1 MRKLVL
7 ILCLIANISFS
18 QPPPIKHEFRGV
30 WITSAY
36 NLDWPSS
43 FEITPEQQRQE
54 FLAILDRHQKN
65 GLNTIIVQV
74 RAAADAYYQSDI
86 EPWSYWL
93 TGKQGKAP
101 EPFWDPLQFM
111 IDECHKRNMEI
122 HAWFNLF
129 RAISHDRFFK
139 LCKNHP
145 VSKHSDWLYK
155 IGTKSFFD
163 PGIPE
168 VREYLTSVI
177 TNCVEK
183 YDIDGVHLDDYF
195 YAQESKKEKVND
207 NKTFKKHKGDFTD
220 LGDWRRNNINQL
232 IKMLSDSIHHTKPY
246 VKFGIS
252 PVPVWRHK
260 SDDENGSETNRT
272 LTCYDDLFADSRLWI
287 KNGWIDYL
295 APQLYW
301 STKHKRVNYNK
312 LLEWYSNNTFDH
324 HIYIGLAYYK
334 LSEPDDKGWED
345 PHQILDQIELI
356 RNQKNIKGFSF
367 FRSSSFNGNPLH
379 MEDSLRKKTNS
390 YFCLPPTMPWLDSI
404 PPLAPINLTGER
416 TPNSIILNWKS
427 PRGTTKEDSPYRYII
442 YRIRKGEMFDVNTS
456 KNIIA
461 FTADSSFVDKTVDN
475 QFEYTYFIS
484 STDRLHNES
493 TSFSGITIG
502 IKH

>member
-1 MRKLVL
+1 MRKLTFL
-7 ILCLIANISFS
+7 LCLITSICFA
-18 QPPPIKHEFRGV
+18 QKPPIKHEFRGV

-43 FEITPEQQRQE
+43 FELTPEQKRKE
-54 FLAILDRHQKN
+54 FIEILDRQQKN
-65 GLNTIIVQV
+65 GINTIIVQV

-111 IDECHKRNMEI
+111 IEECHKRNMEI

-139 LCKNHP
+139 LCNDHP
-145 VSKHSDWLYK
+145 VSKHNDWLYE
-155 IGTKSFFD
+155 IGSKSFFD
-163 PGIPE
+163 PGNPE

-177 TNCVEK
+177 KNCVEK

-195 YAQESKKEKVND
+195 YAQESKKENID
-207 NKTFKKHKGDFTD
+207 DHKTFRKNKGDFED
-220 LGDWRRNNINQL
+220 IGDWRRDNINQL

-260 SDDENGSETNRT
+260 SDDINGSETDRT

-301 STKHKRVNYNK
+301 STLHKKVNYTK
-312 LLEWYSNNTFDH
+312 LLDWYSYNTFDH
-324 HIYIGLAYYK
+324 HVYIGLAYYK
-334 LSEPDDKGWED
+334 LSDPDDKGWED
-345 PHQILDQIELI
+345 PNQLIDQIKLI
-356 RNQKNIKGFSF
+356 RNQEKIKGFSF

-379 MEDSLRKKTNS
+379 MEDSLRKNINS
-390 YFCLPPTMPWLDSI
+390 QFCIPPTMPWLDSI
-404 PPLAPINLTGER
+404 PPLAPTNL
-416 TPNSIILNWKS
+416 KS
-427 PRGTTKEDSPYRYII
+427 TRTKESITLTWEPSKKAIDGDIAHRYII
-442 YRIRKGEMFDVNTS
+442 YRIKKGSPFNISTS
-456 KNIIA
+456 QNII
-461 FTADSSFVDKTVDN
+461 TITKTNSFIDKTIE
-475 QFEYTYFIS
+475 QQIEYTYIITS
-484 STDRLHNES
+484 MDRLHNES
-493 TSFSGITIG
+493 INFIGITIG
-502 IKH
+502 VKH